1 MTILPANLFT
11 QFIQQGTQIGLISD
25 ITRTL
30 DGEFYLHVQYLE
42 SSITNLVEKNGN
54 IYIIQQPEI
63 ACTYCTLGKMTVA
76 KLAEELCIEQFNVE
90 KAVSKLSANN
100 NWTVIDDLIL
110 TE

>member
-1 MTILPANLFT
+1 
-11 QFIQQGTQIGLISD
+11 
-25 ITRTL
+25 
-30 DGEFYLHVQYLE
+30 
-42 SSITNLVEKNGN
+42 
-54 IYIIQQPEI
+54 
-63 ACTYCTLGKMTVA
+63 MTVA